1 MAGTF
6 YKYAERNVDTQINW
20 AEVGKNVVDMLQ
32 EENRIREEK
41 KAAIDE
47 ATRQDFETLAN
58 APTGD
63 FQSASAWILGYSA
76 DASEALLIQDRLL
89 RGGLLKVKDY
99 TVMRQ
104 NLNDGTNQMFQ
115 IAKEYQEIAAE
126 TMSRYQ
132 GDISQETE
140 AWLMEQ
146 VQGLSNFK
154 NTKAYINPTNGSV
167 SLAMMT
173 KKVIDGKEVMVM
185 ETDPDKFMT
194 INQLRNR
201 MNVRLDKYNYV
212 ADVDRM
218 VSSLGEYQTA
228 DIRKVAG
235 VHKMVSVTEVLD
247 PTMRDRLSDEDKQT
261 ITAYQEWE
269 DNSIKSQLANPFN
282 QLSLLTD
289 AIDKVP
295 ETGEAY
301 KPTFDAELAKTNS
314 KYILLEDNGTGMPVP
329 KFTEEQTKVAT
340 EFLRAQTRN
349 ALDRKTSVGVSSEPQ
364 PYPIQ
369 QWQYEAGKED
379 EAATELVNLI
389 GAVYYGNGA
398 EIDASLTYF
407 RDFIPNAKELV
418 RNDSGLTVFFKDGT
432 ERFLSF
438 EGDDGKIKTLDMFIR
453 AASALLGGSTDVNA
467 VLQSGTYKKP
477 EDYLETPHVGLRE
490 FSSKVAGTTTTA
502 PKPKGQAMNYI
513 NKRFTVQ
520 TLSQKQDAALS
531 DINSII
537 QRLGFQATEEG
548 RGDIITIVA
557 PNKDKKQFSVNKDA
571 TENEQTLKEMLSW
584 IEGRMDG
591 AIVINALQAGFLE
604 LDN

>member
-47 ATRQDFETLAN
+47 ASREFGETLAN

-63 FQSASAWILGYSA
+63 FQSANEWILGYSA

-115 IAKEYQEIAAE
+115 VAKEYQEIAAE
-126 TMSRYQ
+126 TMSRYE
-132 GDISQETE
+132 DDVSQETE

-154 NTKAYINPTNGSV
+154 NTKAYINPTNYSV

-228 DIRKVAG
+228 DVRKVADLY
-235 VHKMVSVTEVLD
+235 KMASVKEVLD
-247 PTMRDRLSDEDKQT
+247 PTMRDRLSDEENKT

-269 DNSIKSQLANPFN
+269 ANSIKSQLANPYN

-301 KPTFDAELAKTNS
+301 IPTFDVELAKTNS
-314 KYILLEDNGTGMPVP
+314 KYILLEDKGTGMPVP

-349 ALDRKTSVGVSSEPQ
+349 ALDRKTSVNVSSEPQ
-364 PYPIQ
+364 PYPVQ
-369 QWQYEAGKED
+369 QWQSEAGRED
-379 EAATELVNLI
+379 KTATETANLI
-389 GAVYYGNGA
+389 GMLYYGKGA
-398 EIDASLTYF
+398 DVDAALEYF
-407 RDFIPNAKELV
+407 RDSIPNAKKVTRDDNGVTVLFTDGTSRNISFRNADETPKTLEVFIKGAGPLLAGQVDINTAVKRGGYKKGGDFSQQPRLGLGELRREV
-418 RNDSGLTVFFKDGT
+418 KGTRTTGLTPQRQAVNYLSKSLTADMLNQT
-432 ERFLSF
+432 ESVAVPAINAIIQKLGF
-438 EGDDGKIKTLDMFIR
+438 EGDESGP
-453 AASALLGGSTDVNA
+453 GS
-467 VLQSGTYKKP
+467 Y
-477 EDYLETPHVGLRE
+477 
-490 FSSKVAGTTTTA
+490 
-502 PKPKGQAMNYI
+502 
-513 NKRFTVQ
+513 
-520 TLSQKQDAALS
+520 
-531 DINSII
+531 
-537 QRLGFQATEEG
+537 
-548 RGDIITIVA
+548 ITITA
-557 PNKDKKQFSVNKDA
+557 PNKAKKQFSLNDGKEASNK
-571 TENEQTLKEMLSW
+571 TLKEMLIW
-584 IEGRMDG
+584 
-591 AIVINALQAGFLE
+591 LQGNLPEDRAKQAVAAGILGE
-604 LDN
+604 LD

>member
-41 KAAIDE
+41 KEAIDE
-47 ATRQDFETLAN
+47 ASREFGETLAN

-63 FQSASAWILGYSA
+63 FQSANEWILGYAA
-76 DASEALLIQDRLL
+76 DASQARLLQDRLL

-99 TVMRQ
+99 TAMRQ

-115 IAKEYQEIAAE
+115 VAKEYQGKAAE
-126 TMSRYQ
+126 TMSRYE
-132 GDISQETE
+132 GGISQETE

-154 NTKAYINPTNGSV
+154 NTKAYINPTNYSV
-167 SLAMMT
+167 SLGMMT

-185 ETDPDKFMT
+185 ETDPDKFVT

-228 DIRKVAG
+228 DVRKVAG
-235 VHKMVSVTEVLD
+235 VHKMVSVKEVLD
-247 PTMRDRLSDEDKQT
+247 PTMRDRLSDEEKQT

-269 DNSIKSQLANPFN
+269 ANSIKSQLANPYN

-301 KPTFDAELAKTNS
+301 IPTFDAELAKTSS

-340 EFLRAQTRN
+340 KFLRAQTRI
-349 ALDRKTSVGVSSEPQ
+349 ALDRTTSVGVSSEPQ
-364 PYPIQ
+364 PYPMQ
-369 QWQYEAGKED
+369 QWQFEAGRED
-379 EAATELVNLI
+379 KAATEIINMI
-389 GAVYYGNGA
+389 GTLYYGKTGA
-398 EIDASLTYF
+398 DVDASLEYF
-407 RDFIPNAKELV
+407 RDSIPNAKETV
-418 RNDSGLTVFFKDGT
+418 RDDNGVTIFFKDGT
-432 ERFLSF
+432 SRDISF
-438 EGDDGKIKTLDMFIR
+438 TNDDGTPKTLEMFIMG
-453 AASALLGGSTDVNA
+453 AGPLLAGQVDINTALQRGGYRDGGDLSLGLGERSRKVT
-467 VLQSGTYKKP
+467 GT
-477 EDYLETPHVGLRE
+477 R
-490 FSSKVAGTTTTA
+490 TTA
-502 PKPKGQAMNYI
+502 VTPQRQAVNYLS
-513 NKRFTVQ
+513 NSLTAE
-520 TLSQKQDAALS
+520 TLNQKQDVALS
-531 DINSII
+531 DINAII
-537 QRLGFQATEEG
+537 GPLGFESTKEG

-557 PNKDKKQFSVNKDA
+557 PNKDEKRFSVNKGT
-571 TENEQTLKEMLSW
+571 TESQQILKEMLGW
-584 IEGRMDG
+584 IQGRLSEDRVRQ
-591 AIVINALQAGFLE
+591 AFAAGFLE
-604 LDN
+604 LELD

>member
-47 ATRQDFETLAN
+47 ASREFGETLAN

-63 FQSASAWILGYSA
+63 FQSANEWILGYAA
-76 DASEALLIQDRLL
+76 DASQARLIQDRLL

-115 IAKEYQEIAAE
+115 VAKEYQDKAAE
-126 TMSRYQ
+126 TMSRYE
-132 GDISQETE
+132 GNISQETE

-154 NTKAYINPTNGSV
+154 NTKAYINPTNYSV

-235 VHKMVSVTEVLD
+235 VYKMVSVKEVLD
-247 PTMRDRLSDEDKQT
+247 PTMRDRLSDEEKKT

-269 DNSIKSQLANPFN
+269 DNSIKSQLANPYN

-301 KPTFDAELAKTNS
+301 KPTFDAELAKTSS

-349 ALDRKTSVGVSSEPQ
+349 ALDRKTSVDVSSEPQ
-364 PYPIQ
+364 PYPMQ
-369 QWQYEAGKED
+369 QWQYDAGRED

-398 EIDASLTYF
+398 EIDASLEFF
-407 RDFIPNAKELV
+407 RDYIPNAKELV
-418 RNDSGLTVFFKDGT
+418 RNDNGVTVFFKDGT
-432 ERFLSF
+432 ERFVSF
-438 EGDDGKIKTLDMFIR
+438 TNDDGTEKDLETFIKG
-453 AASALLGGSTDVNA
+453 ASALFAGDVDVITAVESGRINQGGELSLGLGE
-467 VLQSGTYKKP
+467 QR
-477 EDYLETPHVGLRE
+477 RE
-490 FSSKVAGTTTTA
+490 VSGTTTTRVT
-502 PKPKGQAMNYI
+502 PQRQAVNYLNNSLTADVLNQEQDIALPAI
-513 NKRFTVQ
+513 NAIVQ
-520 TLSQKQDAALS
+520 P
-531 DINSII
+531 
-537 QRLGFQATEEG
+537 LGFTATKKG
-548 RGDIITIVA
+548 RGNVITIVA
-557 PNKDKKQFSVNKDA
+557 PDKDEKTFSLNKGT
-571 TENEQTLKEMLSW
+571 TESQQILKEMLSW
-584 IEGRMDG
+584 IQGHLSEDR
-591 AIVINALQAGFLE
+591 VRQAYAAGLLDLE